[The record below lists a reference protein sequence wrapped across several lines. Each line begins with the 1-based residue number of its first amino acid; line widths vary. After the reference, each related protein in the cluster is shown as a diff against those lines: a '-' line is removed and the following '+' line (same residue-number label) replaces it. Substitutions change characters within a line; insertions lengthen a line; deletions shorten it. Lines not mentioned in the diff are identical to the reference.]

1 MKIGFSTLTL
11 IGHRQDSSPKTT
23 QPAAAKVTLQNREP
37 ITAPAPR
44 DDLFSQRIKKQQE
57 AFKSLASLPSP
68 KEASQQQATQKVG
81 FLRQR
86 IEMLKAMMAFAS
98 PQQLKNMAK
107 ELKSIAGQLAGA
119 AKQLGDS
126 GGGMGSIAIPS
137 LANVGGASPATLASG
152 QEDSGQNPENVAQAV
167 QQAEAEAS
175 TAQEEADK
183 AAELEAEQDTSGSAE
198 DAEEE
203 GIALSASVTTLTV
216 HQSESRSAS
225 TSPSV
230 SEHILRGALTDAQ
243 KELREAVSALK
254 IRLREEDKEARREL
268 QKAEKEM
275 RKTDEAI
282 AQSTSNALYSE
293 VGQLVRT
300 SLSDMAVSTSSI
312 HIEV

>member
-11 IGHRQDSSPKTT
+11 IGHRQDSSPKAT
-23 QPAAAKVTLQNREP
+23 QLAAAKVTLQDREP
-37 ITAPAPR
+37 ISAPTPR

-126 GGGMGSIAIPS
+126 GGGTGSIAIPS
-137 LANVGGASPATLASG
+137 LATLASG
-152 QEDSGQNPENVAQAV
+152 QEGSGQENVAQAV
-167 QQAEAEAS
+167 QQAEAEAN
-175 TAQEEADK
+175 TAQEEANK
-183 AAELEAEQDTSGSAE
+183 AAALEAEQDTSGSAE
-198 DAEEE
+198 DAEKE
-203 GIALSASVTTLTV
+203 GIALAASVTSLT
-216 HQSESRSAS
+216 QNDSRSAS
-225 TSPSV
+225 KSPSV

-293 VGQLVRT
+293 LGQLVRT

>member
-23 QPAAAKVTLQNREP
+23 QLAAAKVTLQDREH
-37 ITAPAPR
+37 ITAPTPR
-44 DDLFSQRIKKQQE
+44 DDLFSQRTKKQQE

-137 LANVGGASPATLASG
+137 LATLASG
-152 QEDSGQNPENVAQAV
+152 QEGSGQENVAQVV
-167 QQAEAEAS
+167 QQAEAEAN
-175 TAQEEADK
+175 TAQEEANK
-183 AAELEAEQDTSGSAE
+183 AAALEAEQDTSGSAE

-203 GIALSASVTTLTV
+203 GIALAASATSLT
-216 HQSESRSAS
+216 QNDSRSAS
-225 TSPSV
+225 KSPSV

-293 VGQLVRT
+293 LGQLVRT